1 MHGQLPVSASVIHNI
16 ENNLPKTRL
25 SASVVHDFGKLSA
38 SVRAN
43 YYSGTIDE
51 RGTREE
57 VDPAALID
65 LELSYKVNANLT
77 LVGGANNILNTYP
90 TKIDTR
96 LSQGM
101 PYPRRTPIGYHGGM
115 TYLRA
120 VWNM

>member
-1 MHGQLPVSASVIHNI
+1 
-16 ENNLPKTRL
+16 
-25 SASVVHDFGKLSA
+25 
-38 SVRAN
+38 
-43 YYSGTIDE
+43 
-51 RGTREE
+51 GTREE